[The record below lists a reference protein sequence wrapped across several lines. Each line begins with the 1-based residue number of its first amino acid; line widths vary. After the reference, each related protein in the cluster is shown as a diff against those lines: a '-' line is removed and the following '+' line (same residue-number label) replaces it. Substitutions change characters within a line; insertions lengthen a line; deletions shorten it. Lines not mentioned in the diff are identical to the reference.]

1 VNAHDIPNLLFAIL
15 LIGGA
20 VFGALNLQLYI
31 MTYKQVK
38 ELKRQNRELR
48 LKLLECQDEPKDDK
62 RLS

>member
-1 VNAHDIPNLLFAIL
+1 MNPHDIPNLLFAIL

-31 MTYKQVK
+31 MTFKEVK
-38 ELKRQNRELR
+38 ELRRQNKELK
-48 LKLLECQDEPKDDK
+48 LKLLECQDKPKDD

>member
-1 VNAHDIPNLLFAIL
+1 MNIPNLLFAIL

-31 MTYKQVK
+31 MTYKEVK
-38 ELKRQNRELR
+38 ELKRQNKELK
-48 LKLLECQDEPKDDK
+48 LKLLECQETPKDD